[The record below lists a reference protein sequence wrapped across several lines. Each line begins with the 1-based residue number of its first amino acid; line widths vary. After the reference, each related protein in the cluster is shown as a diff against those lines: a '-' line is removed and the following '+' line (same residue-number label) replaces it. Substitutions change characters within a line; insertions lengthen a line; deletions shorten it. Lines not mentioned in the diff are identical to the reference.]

1 MRYPPSLPEMANLH
15 HSRAMQRHAMIIP
28 RFAIVIQVHAIALL
42 LLASQAVRAQPPLQD
57 SLELKLL
64 ECDIEQAR
72 QKATQSDF
80 WHRLIPRIS
89 LTASLG
95 LRDVL
100 FLDGGSG
107 LPYVLPRD
115 AYRLTVTLS
124 LSDILDGS
132 QHAVDLIQI
141 RRLRVQY
148 ARLIDRQLRDS
159 QILRKKLLTLYEERL
174 HLRTRVAV
182 TEEVLRFRQRLF
194 AQGKLHYDE
203 LIRSKLDLLEAR
215 ESLNRLGVQ
224 HLELQLRNG
233 RTQ

>member
-1 MRYPPSLPEMANLH
+1 MANLH
-15 HSRAMQRHAMIIP
+15 HWRVMQHHAMIMP
-28 RFAIVIQVHAIALL
+28 RFAIVIQVHAIALM
-42 LLASQAVRAQPPLQD
+42 LLAAQGVRAQPPLQD

-159 QILRKKLLTLYEERL
+159 QILRKKLLTLDEESL
-174 HLRTRVAV
+174 HLRTRVGL
-182 TEEVLRFRQRLF
+182 TEDVLRFRQLLF
-194 AQGKLHYDE
+194 DQGKIHYDE

-224 HLELQLRNG
+224 QLELQLRNG